1 MTKVEVIGACIEQ
14 VEAKLVRLRS
24 SMSELQQA
32 NADNT
37 KSTAG
42 DKHET
47 ARAMV
52 HLEQEKLGNQLTI
65 EEGIFNDLQR
75 MEAQPHEQ
83 AQFGTLVTTNKG
95 MFLLGAA
102 CGKVQL
108 ETGFVFGVSMQSPFA
123 KAMLGKKRGEKAIV
137 NGNNFSIK
145 LIQ

>member
-1 MTKVEVIGACIEQ
+1 MTKEEIIGVCIEQ
-14 VEAKLVRLRS
+14 VQTKLVRLRS
-24 SMSELQQA
+24 SMRELQQA

-75 MEAQPHEQ
+75 MEIQPCEQ
-83 AQFGTLVTTNKG
+83 AQFGTLITTNKG
-95 MFLLGAA
+95 MFLLGAP
-102 CGKVQL
+102 CGKVML
-108 ETGFVFGVSMQSPFA
+108 KTGFVFGVSMQSPLA
-123 KAMLGKKRGEKAIV
+123 KAMLGKKQGDKAVV
-137 NGNNFSIK
+137 NGNDFSI
-145 LIQ
+145 QSVE

>member
-1 MTKVEVIGACIEQ
+1 MTKAEVIGACIEQ

-24 SMSELQQA
+24 SMRELQQA

-75 MEAQPHEQ
+75 MEAQPHVQ
-83 AQFGTLVTTNKG
+83 AQFGTLVSTNKG

-102 CGKVQL
+102 CGKVLL
-108 ETGFVFGVSMQSPFA
+108 ENGFIFGVSMQSPFA
-123 KAMLGKKRGEKAIV
+123 KAMLGKKQDEKAFV
-137 NGNNFSIK
+137 NGNSFSIK
-145 LIQ
+145 MIE